1 MIVPRPNMRL
11 GGTTRPIYRD
21 VTASGTGAVEEI
33 TTTSKPRRN
42 VSRHVQQE
50 VEDQVHGFSGAKGT
64 KRPWLFTMAC
74 KSKN

>member
-1 MIVPRPNMRL
+1 MRAVRSRRTDQFVSSFRIRVVIVPRPNMRL

-50 VEDQVHGFSGAKGT
+50 VEDQ
-64 KRPWLFTMAC
+64 W
-74 KSKN
+74 